1 MIFRKLRSIQIQLV
15 LSLLIALSGVFV
27 CDSLCDL
34 GILDIQMRSGRS
46 TRISHVIDDN
56 QSNEVKHDHKHGVTH
71 HNDHHEIQKHDHADG
86 DHQHNNSDEC
96 CEEETSQLLA
106 SLVTHELPNF
116 ETEYVPVL
124 LQAVIYDV
132 NYISFHHHKNTD
144 PYRLNSSLSPPIS
157 GSFIRVLHQSFL
169 C

>member
-71 HNDHHEIQKHDHADG
+71 HNDHHEIQKH
-86 DHQHNNSDEC
+86 
-96 CEEETSQLLA
+96 LL
-106 SLVTHELPNF
+106 
-116 ETEYVPVL
+116 
-124 LQAVIYDV
+124 
-132 NYISFHHHKNTD
+132 
-144 PYRLNSSLSPPIS
+144 PYQ
-157 GSFIRVLHQSFL
+157 IRE
-169 C
+169 